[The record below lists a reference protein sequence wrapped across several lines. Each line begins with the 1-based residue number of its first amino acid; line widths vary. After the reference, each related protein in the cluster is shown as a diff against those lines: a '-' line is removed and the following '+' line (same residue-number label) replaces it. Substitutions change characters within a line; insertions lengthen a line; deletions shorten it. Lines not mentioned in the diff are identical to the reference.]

1 MPGFIAP
8 VAAVLEG
15 AQILGGARG
24 SAGAAPLPW
33 LWVPVA
39 LGSGAACT
47 LLAPSGFGF
56 GVVGGLFPV
65 SERRNFWLQ
74 FLFAAFASS
83 GSCSFAKLAAG
94 GGDFLRRG
102 CKSDPVILPLQP
114 LGDKSQD
121 IGDCKEGAKLYL

>member
-39 LGSGAACT
+39 LGSGADCT
-47 LLAPSGFGF
+47 LLAPSGF